1 MSFKAAFPA
10 AAFLVL
16 AACEGGGQ
24 AENTA
29 DRLEEAAEQSD
40 PAAAPILEN
49 AADAVREG
57 DANAQQALQQ
67 VAGLLERPCPAVAR
81 LSAEAMKGG
90 GGHRAGFRAGAL
102 ARKGLRPGLTARLCR
117 L

>member
-1 MSFKAAFPA
+1 MPFKATLPA

-16 AACEGGGQ
+16 AACGGGGQ

-57 DANAQQALQQ
+57 DLNAQQALQQ
-67 VAGLLERPCPAVAR
+67 AGNAQAATVPGAQQAPPSMQAQPNRTGRQTPPPKVPTGPGANAG
-81 LSAEAMKGG
+81 EAGNSQ
-90 GGHRAGFRAGAL
+90 
-102 ARKGLRPGLTARLCR
+102 
-117 L
+117 